1 VSAMDGGAV
10 GKVVGDSEACLC
22 TVAHKTIPM
31 FGGFEQMD
39 LVQSDDIIYGFGTYV
54 QETTSS

>member
-1 VSAMDGGAV
+1 
-10 GKVVGDSEACLC
+10 
-22 TVAHKTIPM
+22 M